1 MKWKCKHII
10 DVEEAHRKNLEGVT
24 VGDLAAQYG
33 VPKTTLLRYI
43 HKAGYPILFNRTG
56 AHKKAWYM
64 RERNRIV
71 YVCSEAW
78 KRSLVKRYGYRC
90 MICGYDK
97 IVEAHHIIPSVTGGK
112 MTIDNGTLLCP
123 NHHAEAHA
131 ELINLKVA
139 LSKRGELLENP
150 NKDNQQP
157 THTSS
162 NKIARGVNGSETTS
176 RAKAIMDARAPR
188 LSRRILKDEYFRNRF
203 YKV

>member
-1 MKWKCKHII
+1 MKWKRKHIVNI
-10 DVEEAHRKNLEGVT
+10 EEAHRRNLAGESIGT
-24 VGDLAAQYG
+24 LATEYG
-33 VPKTTLLRYI
+33 MPKTTLNRYF
-43 HKAGYPILFNRTG
+43 HQAGYQILFNRRDTLR
-56 AHKKAWYM
+56 KSWYTKEKD
-64 RERNRIV
+64 RKIYTCPN
-71 YVCSEAW
+71 AW
-78 KRSLVKRYGYRC
+78 KRALIRRHGYEC

-97 IVEAHHIIPSVTGGK
+97 IVEAHHIVPKDDGGK
-112 MTIDNGTLLCP
+112 MTIENGCILCP

-131 ELINLKVA
+131 GLIDLKVA

-150 NKDNQQP
+150 KQGNQQP

-188 LSRRILKDEYFRNRF
+188 LSRRIVKAEYLQKRF